1 MTAVNSMTHEFTE
14 AFHQT
19 LHKNSND
26 APEPHFGDFKRPA
39 PDLEELVHDLRQPLS
54 TIECLT
60 YYLELVCADGQT
72 QSHLHR
78 IQEMVNEA
86 NHILERASVRQA
98 N

>member
-1 MTAVNSMTHEFTE
+1 MTHEFTK

-19 LHKNSND
+19 LHKNSTD
-26 APEPHFGDFKRPA
+26 APESHFGVKRPPA
-39 PDLEELVHDLRQPLS
+39 ELEELVHDLRQPLS

-78 IQEMVNEA
+78 IQEMVSEA
-86 NHILERASVRQA
+86 NHILERASTRQA

>member
-1 MTAVNSMTHEFTE
+1 MNSMTHEFTE
-14 AFHQT
+14 AFHET
-19 LHKNSND
+19 LHKNSKD
-26 APEPHFGDFKRPA
+26 AEESHFGDFKPPTA
-39 PDLEELVHDLRQPLS
+39 DLEELVHDLRQPLS

-78 IQEMVNEA
+78 IQEMVIEA
-86 NHILERASVRQA
+86 NHILERASARQA